1 MRTLMSR
8 GACGGACAVTCL
20 KVVSR
25 EHFHDVQL
33 FGLFLHNY
41 ITPIK
46 KKLIVVDNNRAHS
59 HSFVCEQSQNV
70 LGKMHLFL
78 NFVA

>member
-8 GACGGACAVTCL
+8 GACGGACVIAC

-25 EHFHDVQL
+25 ERFQDVQL

-46 KKLIVVDNNRAHS
+46 RILIVVDNNRAHS
-59 HSFVCEQSQNV
+59 HSFVCEQRQNV